1 MQVSCIL
8 FFLKTPTKGS
18 RRLSRHVS
26 PRIHK
31 RFRIPT
37 FDNNYTSDTHR
48 FYEIERFVL
57 ETVRIIAVF
66 SELEAAYFNRVR
78 VPVESQSFDTL
89 NLILYTDEAGVYIVD
104 NNVDNDLGD
113 LRCLSP
119 SEWNRWRSY
128 PFVTR
133 YVTYDLARI
142 IRSFFRVDHRQ
153 RLFKTI
159 ATHLIH
165 FR

>member
-1 MQVSCIL
+1 M
-8 FFLKTPTKGS
+8 
-18 RRLSRHVS
+18 
-26 PRIHK
+26 
-31 RFRIPT
+31 PT

-119 SEWNRWRSY
+119 SE
-128 PFVTR
+128 
-133 YVTYDLARI
+133 
-142 IRSFFRVDHRQ
+142 
-153 RLFKTI
+153 
-159 ATHLIH
+159 
-165 FR
+165 